1 MGSPLIRRSA
11 VFAATI
17 GLILITVAGASP
29 GINAATPT
37 AAAPWL
43 DKSQPIQARV
53 GALLDR
59 MNTREKVGQMV
70 QINTAFPLTDA
81 WMQQALIN
89 DGAGSLLSGGGDVP
103 SPNIPNSWA
112 SNINKIQQYAVQNS
126 RLHIPII
133 YGYDAVHGNN
143 NVLGAEISRT
153 ASAWARRPT
162 PDWSTTAR

>member
-43 DKSQPIQARV
+43 DKGQPIQARV

-81 WMQQALIN
+81 WMQQALIS

-103 SPNIPNSWA
+103 SPNVPNSWA
-112 SNINKIQQYAVQNS
+112 SNLNQLQQHAVPHS
-126 RLHIPII
+126 RLHIPIL
-133 YGYDAVHGNN
+133 YGYDAAPARHTVP
-143 NVLGAEISRT
+143 T
-153 ASAWARRPT
+153 A
-162 PDWSTTAR
+162 

>member
-43 DKSQPIQARV
+43 DKGQPIQARV

-70 QINTAFPLTDA
+70 QSNTALPLTDD
-81 WMQQALIN
+81 WMQQALTSAA
-89 DGAGSLLSGGGDVP
+89 AGSLLSGGGDVP
-103 SPNIPNSWA
+103 SPDTPNSWA
-112 SNINKIQQYAVQNS
+112 RNINKLQKYAMPTS
-126 RLHIPII
+126 RLHIHT
-133 YGYDAVHGNN
+133 V
-143 NVLGAEISRT
+143 
-153 ASAWARRPT
+153 
-162 PDWSTTAR
+162 

>member
-37 AAAPWL
+37 AAVPWL
-43 DKSQPIQARV
+43 DKGHPIQARV

-70 QINTAFPLTDA
+70 QINTAFPLSDG
-81 WMQQALIN
+81 WLEQALVS
-89 DGAGSLLSGGGDVP
+89 DGAGSLVWGGASVP
-103 SPNIPNSWA
+103 SRNMPDRWA
-112 SNINKIQQYAVQNS
+112 SNMNK
-126 RLHIPII
+126 
-133 YGYDAVHGNN
+133 
-143 NVLGAEISRT
+143 
-153 ASAWARRPT
+153 
-162 PDWSTTAR
+162 